1 MGFEA
6 HISDGLSYLERAGSG
21 PVLVCLHG
29 IGSNGGSFAPL
40 EDKLPA
46 DWRVIAWHAPG
57 YLTSQPLAQDW
68 PEAAEYAAAL
78 EAFLDRLGLDKVML
92 LGHSLG
98 CLTAASFVRRAPERV
113 QGMVL
118 ACCALGHGVEAG
130 TELSE
135 ASKARIADLEEM
147 GPAAFAAA
155 RAPRLV
161 FAPEA
166 NPEVARF
173 VTDGMAQVSMPG
185 YGQAARM
192 LASGRLLDDLA
203 HCAVPASVIYGVEDV
218 ITPPANSHKAHAAI
232 PTACRREMVAIQGA
246 GHAAYQQCPNEFAA
260 AVVRCLTPEGGS
272 S

>member
-46 DWRVIAWHAPG
+46 GWRVIAWHAPG

-68 PEAAEYAAAL
+68 PEAADYAAAL

-98 CLTAASFVRRAPERV
+98 CLTAASFVRRASERV

-118 ACCALGHGVEAG
+118 ALLCFGARGRGRNGIVGGVQGTDRGSGRDGAG
-130 TELSE
+130 GFCRRPCT
-135 ASKARIADLEEM
+135 
-147 GPAAFAAA
+147 
-155 RAPRLV
+155 
-161 FAPEA
+161 
-166 NPEVARF
+166 
-173 VTDGMAQVSMPG
+173 
-185 YGQAARM
+185 
-192 LASGRLLDDLA
+192 ASGV
-203 HCAVPASVIYGVEDV
+203 CA
-218 ITPPANSHKAHAAI
+218 
-232 PTACRREMVAIQGA
+232 
-246 GHAAYQQCPNEFAA
+246 
-260 AVVRCLTPEGGS
+260 
-272 S
+272 